1 MNSYPGKSTKT
12 LWLLLWCGILVG
24 ACGGGAGGGSSESAG
39 VGGTGINVAK
49 GVVVGEVTGFGSIY
63 VNGIKF
69 NTASS
74 SFLVDGNPDAS
85 QGDLAVGMVVTL
97 EVELSDGVYTGKA
110 LGVVYDDE
118 VQGPVAAAPVD
129 VAGSGGQK
137 KTFEVFGQTVTID
150 RIDTVF
156 ENTGFDTL
164 AADDVVEISG
174 FRVSAT
180 EISASYVDRQG
191 ALKDG
196 SEVELRG
203 FIKNYDPL
211 LEQFTINAFLV
222 TFDGLTETEVGAGG
236 LANDLYVEVEGKYQ
250 IAGPSV
256 YAEEIEQEDEGL
268 DDDLDDVSLQGP
280 ISAYNGI
287 DDFRING
294 QQIDA
299 SQADLS
305 PAKAAALLANG
316 VEVEVEGSIV
326 AGVLLADELEVE
338 EAEVKL
344 SAFVFS
350 VDAPNNRF
358 EVEFTGVAGTILVNT
373 TGETEFDDEGLP
385 ISSVADLVA
394 GDFVAVEGIGTVG
407 AVTAGVVKR
416 MDSANPDDSELEG
429 RVDAFSPPPLPSV
442 TVLGIAFPTNAGT
455 QFKDGGANIS
465 ETKFYSRVEPGDRV
479 EIKDEVTADGS
490 AEEVKLDN

>member
-164 AADDVVEISG
+164 AALAAEKERFDVVVIDPP
-174 FRVSAT
+174 A
-180 EISASYVDRQG
+180 
-191 ALKDG
+191 
-196 SEVELRG
+196 
-203 FIKNYDPL
+203 FIKRKKDHAKGLAAYRKLNQQAMRLVARDG
-211 LEQFTINAFLV
+211 FLV
-222 TFDGLTETEVGAGG
+222 TCSCSYH
-236 LANDLYVEVEGKYQ
+236 LA
-250 IAGPSV
+250 
-256 YAEEIEQEDEGL
+256 AEELTDAVQRSARHL
-268 DDDLDDVSLQGP
+268 D
-280 ISAYNGI
+280 
-287 DDFRING
+287 R
-294 QQIDA
+294 
-299 SQADLS
+299 
-305 PAKAAALLANG
+305 LAQ
-316 VEVEVEGSIV
+316 V
-326 AGVLLADELEVE
+326 
-338 EAEVKL
+338 
-344 SAFVFS
+344 
-350 VDAPNNRF
+350 
-358 EVEFTGVAGTILVNT
+358 VEFRGQAPDHPVHPAIAETRYLKTLICRITG
-373 TGETEFDDEGLP
+373 D
-385 ISSVADLVA
+385 
-394 GDFVAVEGIGTVG
+394 
-407 AVTAGVVKR
+407 
-416 MDSANPDDSELEG
+416 
-429 RVDAFSPPPLPSV
+429 
-442 TVLGIAFPTNAGT
+442 
-455 QFKDGGANIS
+455 
-465 ETKFYSRVEPGDRV
+465 
-479 EIKDEVTADGS
+479 
-490 AEEVKLDN
+490 